1 MVCGHYVP
9 EGGFPLCNSCLERV
23 KLLGDSICSF
33 CGRPLDSTQS
43 RICRYCRH
51 KSFSFACARSV
62 ALYET
67 PLKECIHAFKYRGI
81 TTLLPFL
88 GNLMLE
94 YLERNPFLRKVD
106 GIVAVPLHRS
116 RLRERGF
123 NQSLLLARY
132 VAEGFNLP
140 VLSGVQRVKST
151 LPQVGLSHKER
162 EKNLKNAFCVVRSHD
177 LVDKEILIVDDVFTS
192 GATVESL
199 ARTLLKAGSKRVM
212 VLTCATSS
220 LT

>member
-1 MVCGHYVP
+1 
-9 EGGFPLCNSCLERV
+9 
-23 KLLGDSICSF
+23 
-33 CGRPLDSTQS
+33 
-43 RICRYCRH
+43 
-51 KSFSFACARSV
+51 
-62 ALYET
+62 
-67 PLKECIHAFKYRGI
+67 
-81 TTLLPFL
+81 
-88 GNLMLE
+88 MLE
-94 YLERNPFLRKVD
+94 YLEHNPFLREVD
-106 GIVAVPLHRS
+106 GVMAVPLHRS

-177 LVDKEILIVDDVFTS
+177 LVDKEILIIDDVFTS

-199 ARTLLKAGSKRVM
+199 AKTLLKAGSKRVM